1 MVAES
6 TAEDA
11 AWKAAPAPEIFQKA
25 EPPAFA
31 LGSGTMGEEES
42 PRGIDFDL
50 RASSLPNIDAAPP
63 QIQQAGPDH
72 QDDGNNV
79 GE

>member
-11 AWKAAPAPEIFQKA
+11 AWKAAPALEIFQKA

-31 LGSGTMGEEES
+31 FCSGTMGEEES
-42 PRGIDFDL
+42 PSGMDLDL

-63 QIQQAGPDH
+63 Q
-72 QDDGNNV
+72 V
-79 GE
+79 